1 MRNISDKQIDEIIQT
16 YQVTNSILETARM
29 IGVSTVKVRKVL
41 ITEGL
46 WESDTSNKIGALL
59 KQGYQ
64 TEEVA
69 KILCMSVKNVQAYM
83 PYERGTYGGSQI
95 SGDAIRSGNYRNR
108 MKNAAGMQ
116 VVKREKIEKIIE
128 GDAQMKENNQDLNIL
143 KFHLELD
150 MEYVGEEEKEL
161 LKKHGHMKNSISRD
175 ILVPSDITLHALH
188 YVIQRAFGWQNG
200 HLHNFS
206 LPDYVFEELTDNRFS
221 AWAELAGVY
230 FRYPTENFEDI
241 YWDDDYEENQSFK
254 SWLKKKY
261 TGPYQYKGFSEH
273 YLHNQEEVRGMFS
286 RWDEIT
292 VHEFV
297 WNAEEQP
304 KPYNVKLKDA
314 TIKQV
319 TNAFA
324 DIFFY
329 ELLERLPLTS
339 LLYTEQENSIA
350 EAKEHAKRQLKEI
363 CFKDIYEQYE
373 STNFKSRKQRREFL
387 EKYNI
392 DVLPV
397 TYQLNYSYDYGDGW
411 EVKITCDGMLSKD
424 EIEQSIFEEVIE
436 KHRPVCIAKDGIE
449 LVDDV
454 GGIHGFCEMLETIY
468 ECEFYDEEAVEER
481 ESMLAWAQM
490 MGWTGRR
497 IGVKQTL

>member
-1 MRNISDKQIDEIIQT
+1 
-16 YQVTNSILETARM
+16 
-29 IGVSTVKVRKVL
+29 
-41 ITEGL
+41 
-46 WESDTSNKIGALL
+46 
-59 KQGYQ
+59 
-64 TEEVA
+64 
-69 KILCMSVKNVQAYM
+69 M
-83 PYERGTYGGSQI
+83 PYERGTYGGTQI

-128 GDAQMKENNQDLNIL
+128 GNTQMKENNHDLNIL
-143 KFHLELD
+143 KLHLELD

-206 LPDYVFEELTDNRFS
+206 LPDHVFEELTDNRFS

-230 FRYPTENFEDI
+230 FRFPTENFEDI

-261 TGPYQYKGFSEH
+261 TGPYQYRGFSEH
-273 YLHNQEEVRGMFS
+273 YLYNQEEVQEIFS
-286 RWDEIT
+286 RWEEIID
-292 VHEFV
+292 H
-297 WNAEEQP
+297 
-304 KPYNVKLKDA
+304 
-314 TIKQV
+314 
-319 TNAFA
+319 
-324 DIFFY
+324 

-339 LLYTEQENSIA
+339 LLYTGQENSIS
-350 EAKEHAKRQLKEI
+350 EAKEHAKNQLNEI
-363 CFKDIYEQYE
+363 CFEDIYEQYE

-387 EKYNI
+387 EKCNI
-392 DVLPV
+392 DVLPI
-397 TYQLNYSYDYGDGW
+397 THQLNYSYDYGDGW
-411 EVKITCDGMLSKD
+411 EVKITCDGVLSKD

-468 ECEFYDEEAVEER
+468 ECDFYDEEAVEER

>member
-1 MRNISDKQIDEIIQT
+1 MRNISDELIDEIIQA
-16 YQVTNSILETARM
+16 YQATNSILETAKI
-29 IGVSTVKVRKVL
+29 IGVSTVKVRKIL

-59 KQGYQ
+59 RQGYQ

-83 PYERGTYGGSQI
+83 PYERGTYGGTQI

-108 MKNAAGMQ
+108 MKSAAGMQ

-128 GDAQMKENNQDLNIL
+128 GDTQMKENNQNLNIL
-143 KFHLELD
+143 KLHLELD
-150 MEYVGEEEKEL
+150 MEYVDEKEKEL
-161 LKKHGHMKNSISRD
+161 LKKHGYMKNSISRD
-175 ILVPSDITLHALH
+175 ILAPSDITLHALH
-188 YVIQRAFGWQNG
+188 YVILRAFGWQNG

-206 LPDYVFEELTDNRFS
+206 LPDHVFEELTDNRFS

-230 FRYPTENFEDI
+230 FRFPTENFEDI

-261 TGPYQYKGFSEH
+261 TGPYKYRGFSEH
-273 YLHNQEEVRGMFS
+273 YLYNQEEVQGMFS
-286 RWDEIT
+286 RWEEIT
-292 VHEFV
+292 DH
-297 WNAEEQP
+297 
-304 KPYNVKLKDA
+304 
-314 TIKQV
+314 
-319 TNAFA
+319 
-324 DIFFY
+324 
-329 ELLERLPLTS
+329 ELLERLPITS
-339 LLYTEQENSIA
+339 LMYTGQENSIT
-350 EAKEHAKRQLKEI
+350 EAKEHAKCQLSEFY
-363 CFKDIYEQYE
+363 FKDIYEQYE
-373 STNFKSRKQRREFL
+373 SAYFKSRKQRREFL

-392 DVLPV
+392 NVLPV
-397 TYQLNYSYDYGDGW
+397 THLLNYSYDYGDGW
-411 EVKITCDGMLSKD
+411 KVKITCDGVFSKD
-424 EIEQSIFEEVIE
+424 EIEQGIIEEVIE

-468 ECEFYDEEAVEER
+468 ECDFYDEEAVEER
-481 ESMLAWAQM
+481 ESMLNWAQM

>member
-1 MRNISDKQIDEIIQT
+1 MRNISDELIDEIIQAYRST
-16 YQVTNSILETARM
+16 HSILETAKI
-29 IGVSTVKVRKVL
+29 IGVSTVKVRKIL
-41 ITEGL
+41 ITESL

-83 PYERGTYGGSQI
+83 PYERGTYGGTQI

-128 GDAQMKENNQDLNIL
+128 GDTQMKENNQNLNIL
-143 KFHLELD
+143 KLHLELD
-150 MEYVGEEEKEL
+150 MEYVDEKEKEL

-206 LPDYVFEELTDNRFS
+206 LPDHVFEELTDNRFS

-230 FRYPTENFEDI
+230 FRFPTENFEDI

-261 TGPYQYKGFSEH
+261 TGPYQYRGFSEH
-273 YLHNQEEVRGMFS
+273 YLYNQEEVQEMFS
-286 RWDEIT
+286 RWEEIT
-292 VHEFV
+292 DH
-297 WNAEEQP
+297 
-304 KPYNVKLKDA
+304 
-314 TIKQV
+314 
-319 TNAFA
+319 
-324 DIFFY
+324 

-339 LLYTEQENSIA
+339 LLYTGQENSIA
-350 EAKEHAKRQLKEI
+350 EAKEHAKNQLNKI
-363 CFKDIYEQYE
+363 CFEDIYEQYE

-387 EKYNI
+387 EKCNI
-392 DVLPV
+392 DVLPI
-397 TYQLNYSYDYGDGW
+397 THQLNYSYDYGDGW

-468 ECEFYDEEAVEER
+468 ECDFYDEEAVEER
-481 ESMLAWAQM
+481 ENTLGWAQM

>member
-1 MRNISDKQIDEIIQT
+1 MRNISDKQIYEIIQT
-16 YQVTNSILETARM
+16 YQVTNSILETAQI

-46 WESDTSNKIGALL
+46 WESDTSNKIGELL
-59 KQGYQ
+59 KQGYS

-83 PYERGTYGGSQI
+83 PYERGTYRGTHI

-108 MKNAAGMQ
+108 MKNAAEMQ
-116 VVKREKIEKIIE
+116 VVKRERIEKVIE
-128 GDAQMKENNQDLNIL
+128 GDTQMKNNKDLNIL
-143 KFHLELD
+143 KLHLELD
-150 MEYVGEEEKEL
+150 MEYVKEKEREIL
-161 LKKHGHMKNSISRD
+161 RKHGYMKKSISRD
-175 ILVPSDITLHALH
+175 ILAPSDITLHALH
-188 YVIQRAFGWQNG
+188 YVILRAFGWQNG
-200 HLHNFS
+200 HLHHFS
-206 LPDYVFEELTDNRFS
+206 LPEDVFEALTDNSFS

-230 FRYPTENFEDI
+230 FRFPTENYEDI

-261 TGPYQYKGFSEH
+261 TGPYKYRGFSEH
-273 YLHNQEEVRGMFS
+273 YLFNQEEVQGMLL

-292 VHEFV
+292 VH
-297 WNAEEQP
+297 
-304 KPYNVKLKDA
+304 
-314 TIKQV
+314 
-319 TNAFA
+319 
-324 DIFFY
+324 

-339 LLYTEQENSIA
+339 LVHTGQESSIV
-350 EAKEHAKRQLKEI
+350 EAKQHAKKQLSEK

-397 TYQLNYSYDYGDGW
+397 THQLNYSYDYGDGW
-411 EVKITCDGMLSKD
+411 KVKINCDSVLSKD
-424 EIEQSIFEEVIE
+424 EIEQGIFEEVIV
-436 KHRPVCIAKDGIE
+436 KHRPICIAKDGIE

-468 ECEFYDEEAVEER
+468 ECDFYDEEAVKER
-481 ESMLAWAQM
+481 ENTLGWAHM

>member
-1 MRNISDKQIDEIIQT
+1 MRNISDKQIDEIIQS
-16 YQVTNSILETARM
+16 YQSIHSILETAKI
-29 IGVSTVKVRKVL
+29 IGVSTVKVRKIL

-59 KQGYQ
+59 KQGYS

-83 PYERGTYGGSQI
+83 PYERGTYGGTQI

-128 GDAQMKENNQDLNIL
+128 GDTQMKENNQNLNIL
-143 KFHLELD
+143 KLHLELD
-150 MEYVGEEEKEL
+150 MEYVDEKEKEL

-206 LPDYVFEELTDNRFS
+206 LPDHVFEELTDNRFS

-230 FRYPTENFEDI
+230 FRFPTENFEDI

-261 TGPYQYKGFSEH
+261 TGPYQYRGFSEH
-273 YLHNQEEVRGMFS
+273 YLYNQEEVQEMFS
-286 RWDEIT
+286 RWEEIT
-292 VHEFV
+292 DH
-297 WNAEEQP
+297 
-304 KPYNVKLKDA
+304 
-314 TIKQV
+314 
-319 TNAFA
+319 
-324 DIFFY
+324 

-339 LLYTEQENSIA
+339 LLYTGQENSIA
-350 EAKEHAKRQLKEI
+350 EAKEHAKNQLNKI
-363 CFKDIYEQYE
+363 CFEDIYEQYE

-387 EKYNI
+387 EKCNI
-392 DVLPV
+392 DVLPI
-397 TYQLNYSYDYGDGW
+397 THQLNYSYDYGDGW

-468 ECEFYDEEAVEER
+468 ECDFYDEEAVEER
-481 ESMLAWAQM
+481 ENTLGWAQM

>member
-1 MRNISDKQIDEIIQT
+1 MRNISDELIDEIIQA
-16 YQVTNSILETARM
+16 YQATNSILETARI

-46 WESDTSNKIGALL
+46 WESDTSNKIGGLL
-59 KQGYQ
+59 KQGYS

-83 PYERGTYGGSQI
+83 PYERGTYGGTQI

-128 GDAQMKENNQDLNIL
+128 GDTQMKENNQNLNIL
-143 KFHLELD
+143 KLHLELD
-150 MEYVGEEEKEL
+150 MEYVDEKEKEL
-161 LKKHGHMKNSISRD
+161 LKKHGHMKKSISRD

-206 LPDYVFEELTDNRFS
+206 LPDHVFEELTDNRFS
-221 AWAELAGVY
+221 SWAELAGVY
-230 FRYPTENFEDI
+230 FRFPTENFEDI

-261 TGPYQYKGFSEH
+261 TGPYQYRGFSEH
-273 YLHNQEEVRGMFS
+273 YLYNQEEVQEMFS
-286 RWDEIT
+286 RWEEIT
-292 VHEFV
+292 DH
-297 WNAEEQP
+297 
-304 KPYNVKLKDA
+304 
-314 TIKQV
+314 
-319 TNAFA
+319 
-324 DIFFY
+324 
-329 ELLERLPLTS
+329 ELLERLPITS
-339 LLYTEQENSIA
+339 LMYTGQENSIA
-350 EAKEHAKRQLKEI
+350 EAKEHAKNQLNKI
-363 CFKDIYEQYE
+363 CFEDIYEQYE

-387 EKYNI
+387 EKCNI
-392 DVLPV
+392 DVLPI
-397 TYQLNYSYDYGDGW
+397 THQLNYSYDYGDGW
-411 EVKITCDGMLSKD
+411 EVKITCDGVLSKD

-468 ECEFYDEEAVEER
+468 ECDFYDEEAVEER

>member
-1 MRNISDKQIDEIIQT
+1 MRNISDELIDEIIQS
-16 YQVTNSILETARM
+16 YQSTHSILETAKI
-29 IGVSTVKVRKVL
+29 IGVSTVKVRKIL

-59 KQGYQ
+59 KQGYS

-83 PYERGTYGGSQI
+83 PYERGTYGGTQI

-175 ILVPSDITLHALH
+175 ILVPFDITLHALH

-206 LPDYVFEELTDNRFS
+206 LPDHVFEELTDNRFS

-230 FRYPTENFEDI
+230 FRFPTENFEDI

-261 TGPYQYKGFSEH
+261 TGPYQYRGFSEH
-273 YLHNQEEVRGMFS
+273 YLYNQEEVKEMFS
-286 RWDEIT
+286 RWEEIT
-292 VHEFV
+292 DH
-297 WNAEEQP
+297 
-304 KPYNVKLKDA
+304 
-314 TIKQV
+314 
-319 TNAFA
+319 
-324 DIFFY
+324 
-329 ELLERLPLTS
+329 ELLERLPITS
-339 LLYTEQENSIA
+339 LMYTGQENSIS
-350 EAKEHAKRQLKEI
+350 EAKEHAKNQLNKI
-363 CFKDIYEQYE
+363 CFEDIYEQYE

-387 EKYNI
+387 ERCNI
-392 DVLPV
+392 DVLPI
-397 TYQLNYSYDYGDGW
+397 THQLNYSYDYGDGW
-411 EVKITCDGMLSKD
+411 KVKITCDGVLSKD

-454 GGIHGFCEMLETIY
+454 SGIHGFCEMLETIY
-468 ECEFYDEEAVEER
+468 ECDFYDEEAVEER
-481 ESMLAWAQM
+481 ENTLEWAQM

>member
-1 MRNISDKQIDEIIQT
+1 MRNISDKQIYEIIQS
-16 YQVTNSILETARM
+16 YQSTHSILETAKS
-29 IGVSTVKVRKVL
+29 IGISTVKVRKVL

-128 GDAQMKENNQDLNIL
+128 GDTQMKNHNQDLNVL
-143 KFHLELD
+143 KLHLELD

-241 YWDDDYEENQSFK
+241 YWDDDYEGNQSFK

-261 TGPYQYKGFSEH
+261 TGPYKYRGFSEH
-273 YLHNQEEVRGMFS
+273 YLHNQEEVKEMFS
-286 RWDEIT
+286 RWEEIID
-292 VHEFV
+292 H
-297 WNAEEQP
+297 
-304 KPYNVKLKDA
+304 
-314 TIKQV
+314 
-319 TNAFA
+319 
-324 DIFFY
+324 
-329 ELLERLPLTS
+329 ELLERLPITS
-339 LLYTEQENSIA
+339 LMYTGQENSIA
-350 EAKEHAKRQLKEI
+350 EAKEHAKNQLNKI
-363 CFKDIYEQYE
+363 CFEDIYEQYE

-387 EKYNI
+387 EKCNI
-392 DVLPV
+392 DVLPI
-397 TYQLNYSYDYGDGW
+397 THQLNYSYDYGDGW

-468 ECEFYDEEAVEER
+468 ECDFYDEEAVEER
-481 ESMLAWAQM
+481 ENTLGWAQM

>member
-1 MRNISDKQIDEIIQT
+1 MRNISDELIDEIIQA
-16 YQVTNSILETARM
+16 YQATNSILETAQI
-29 IGVSTVKVRKVL
+29 IGVSTVKVRKIL

-83 PYERGTYGGSQI
+83 PYERGTYGGTQV

-143 KFHLELD
+143 KLHLELD

-206 LPDYVFEELTDNRFS
+206 LPDHVFEELTDNRFS

-230 FRYPTENFEDI
+230 FRFPTENFEDI
-241 YWDDDYEENQSFK
+241 YWDDDYEGNQSFK

-261 TGPYQYKGFSEH
+261 TGPYQYRGFSEH
-273 YLHNQEEVRGMFS
+273 YLYNQEEVQGIFS
-286 RWDEIT
+286 RW
-292 VHEFV
+292 
-297 WNAEEQP
+297 EE
-304 KPYNVKLKDA
+304 LTDH
-314 TIKQV
+314 
-319 TNAFA
+319 
-324 DIFFY
+324 
-329 ELLERLPLTS
+329 ELLERLPITS
-339 LLYTEQENSIA
+339 LMYTGQENSIA
-350 EAKEHAKRQLKEI
+350 EAKEHAKRQLNKI
-363 CFKDIYEQYE
+363 CFEDIYEQYE

-392 DVLPV
+392 NVLPV
-397 TYQLNYSYDYGDGW
+397 THLLNYSYDYGDGW
-411 EVKITCDGMLSKD
+411 EVKITCDGVLSKD

-468 ECEFYDEEAVEER
+468 ECDFYDEEAVEER

>member
-1 MRNISDKQIDEIIQT
+1 MRNISDELIDEIIQA
-16 YQVTNSILETARM
+16 YQATNSILETARI

-46 WESDTSNKIGALL
+46 WESDTSNKIGGLL
-59 KQGYQ
+59 KQGYS

-83 PYERGTYGGSQI
+83 PYERGTYGGTQI

-128 GDAQMKENNQDLNIL
+128 GDTQMKENNQNLNIL
-143 KFHLELD
+143 KLHLELD
-150 MEYVGEEEKEL
+150 MEYVDEKEKEL
-161 LKKHGHMKNSISRD
+161 LKKHGHMKKSISRD

-206 LPDYVFEELTDNRFS
+206 LPDHVFEELTDNRFS

-230 FRYPTENFEDI
+230 FRFPTENFEDI

-261 TGPYQYKGFSEH
+261 TGPYQYRGFSEH
-273 YLHNQEEVRGMFS
+273 YLHNQEEVKEIFS
-286 RWDEIT
+286 RWEEIT
-292 VHEFV
+292 DH
-297 WNAEEQP
+297 
-304 KPYNVKLKDA
+304 
-314 TIKQV
+314 
-319 TNAFA
+319 
-324 DIFFY
+324 
-329 ELLERLPLTS
+329 ELLERLPITS
-339 LLYTEQENSIA
+339 LMYTGQENSIA
-350 EAKEHAKRQLKEI
+350 EAKEHAKNQLNKI
-363 CFKDIYEQYE
+363 CFEDIYEQYE

-387 EKYNI
+387 EKCNI
-392 DVLPV
+392 DVLPI
-397 TYQLNYSYDYGDGW
+397 THQLNYSYDYGDGW
-411 EVKITCDGMLSKD
+411 EVKITCDGVLSKD

-468 ECEFYDEEAVEER
+468 ECDFYDEEAVEER

>member
-1 MRNISDKQIDEIIQT
+1 MRNISDELIDEIIQAYRST
-16 YQVTNSILETARM
+16 HSILETAKI
-29 IGVSTVKVRKVL
+29 IGVSTVKVRKIL

-83 PYERGTYGGSQI
+83 PYERGTYGGTQI

-128 GDAQMKENNQDLNIL
+128 GDTQMKENNQNLNIL
-143 KFHLELD
+143 KLYLELD
-150 MEYVGEEEKEL
+150 MEYVDEKEKEL

-206 LPDYVFEELTDNRFS
+206 LPDHVFEELTDNRFS

-230 FRYPTENFEDI
+230 FRFPTENFEDI

-261 TGPYQYKGFSEH
+261 TGPYQYRGFSEH
-273 YLHNQEEVRGMFS
+273 YLYNQEEVQEIFS
-286 RWDEIT
+286 RWEEIID
-292 VHEFV
+292 H
-297 WNAEEQP
+297 
-304 KPYNVKLKDA
+304 
-314 TIKQV
+314 
-319 TNAFA
+319 
-324 DIFFY
+324 

-339 LLYTEQENSIA
+339 LLYTGQENSIS
-350 EAKEHAKRQLKEI
+350 EAKEHAKNQLNEI
-363 CFKDIYEQYE
+363 CFEDIYEQYE

-387 EKYNI
+387 EKCNI
-392 DVLPV
+392 DVLPI
-397 TYQLNYSYDYGDGW
+397 THQLNYSYDYGDGW
-411 EVKITCDGMLSKD
+411 EVKITCDGVLSKD

-468 ECEFYDEEAVEER
+468 ECDFYDEEAVEER

>member
-1 MRNISDKQIDEIIQT
+1 MRNISDELIDEIIQA
-16 YQVTNSILETARM
+16 YQATNSILETARI

-46 WESDTSNKIGALL
+46 WESDTSNKIGGLL
-59 KQGYQ
+59 KQGYS

-83 PYERGTYGGSQI
+83 PYERGTYGGTQI

-128 GDAQMKENNQDLNIL
+128 GDTQMKENNQNLNIL
-143 KFHLELD
+143 KLHLELD
-150 MEYVGEEEKEL
+150 MEYVDEKEKEL
-161 LKKHGHMKNSISRD
+161 LKKHGHMKKSISRD

-206 LPDYVFEELTDNRFS
+206 LPDHVFEELTDNRFS

-230 FRYPTENFEDI
+230 FRFPTENFEDI

-261 TGPYQYKGFSEH
+261 TGPYQYRGFSEH
-273 YLHNQEEVRGMFS
+273 YLYNQEEVQEMFS
-286 RWDEIT
+286 RWEEIT
-292 VHEFV
+292 DH
-297 WNAEEQP
+297 
-304 KPYNVKLKDA
+304 
-314 TIKQV
+314 
-319 TNAFA
+319 
-324 DIFFY
+324 
-329 ELLERLPLTS
+329 ELLERLPITS
-339 LLYTEQENSIA
+339 LMYTGQENSIA
-350 EAKEHAKRQLKEI
+350 EAKEHAKNQLNKI
-363 CFKDIYEQYE
+363 CFEDIYEQYE

-387 EKYNI
+387 EKCNI
-392 DVLPV
+392 DVLPI
-397 TYQLNYSYDYGDGW
+397 THQLNYSYDYGDGW
-411 EVKITCDGMLSKD
+411 EVKITCDGVLSKD

-436 KHRPVCIAKDGIE
+436 KHRPLCIAKDGIE

-468 ECEFYDEEAVEER
+468 ECDFYDEEAVEER

>member
-1 MRNISDKQIDEIIQT
+1 MRNISDELIDEIIQA
-16 YQVTNSILETARM
+16 YQSTHSILETAQI
-29 IGVSTVKVRKVL
+29 IGVSTVKVRKIL

-116 VVKREKIEKIIE
+116 MVKREKIEKIIE
-128 GDAQMKENNQDLNIL
+128 GDTQMKENNQNLNIL
-143 KFHLELD
+143 KLYLELD
-150 MEYVGEEEKEL
+150 MEYVDEKEKEL

-206 LPDYVFEELTDNRFS
+206 LPDHVFEELTDNRFS

-230 FRYPTENFEDI
+230 FRFPTENFEDI

-261 TGPYQYKGFSEH
+261 TGPYQYRGFSEH
-273 YLHNQEEVRGMFS
+273 YLYNQEEVQEIFS
-286 RWDEIT
+286 RWEEIID
-292 VHEFV
+292 H
-297 WNAEEQP
+297 
-304 KPYNVKLKDA
+304 
-314 TIKQV
+314 
-319 TNAFA
+319 
-324 DIFFY
+324 

-339 LLYTEQENSIA
+339 LLYTGQENSIS
-350 EAKEHAKRQLKEI
+350 EAKEHAKNQLNEI
-363 CFKDIYEQYE
+363 CFEDIYEQYE

-387 EKYNI
+387 EKCNI
-392 DVLPV
+392 DVLPI
-397 TYQLNYSYDYGDGW
+397 THQLNYSYDYGDGW
-411 EVKITCDGMLSKD
+411 EVKITCDGVLSKD

-468 ECEFYDEEAVEER
+468 ECDFYDEEAVEER

>member
-1 MRNISDKQIDEIIQT
+1 
-16 YQVTNSILETARM
+16 
-29 IGVSTVKVRKVL
+29 
-41 ITEGL
+41 
-46 WESDTSNKIGALL
+46 
-59 KQGYQ
+59 
-64 TEEVA
+64 
-69 KILCMSVKNVQAYM
+69 M
-83 PYERGTYGGSQI
+83 PYERGTYGGTQI

-116 VVKREKIEKIIE
+116 MVKREKIEKIIE
-128 GDAQMKENNQDLNIL
+128 GDTQMKENNQNLNIL
-143 KFHLELD
+143 KLHLELD

-206 LPDYVFEELTDNRFS
+206 LPDHVFEELTDNRFS

-230 FRYPTENFEDI
+230 FRFPTENFEDI

-261 TGPYQYKGFSEH
+261 TGPYQYRGFSEH
-273 YLHNQEEVRGMFS
+273 YLYNQEEVQEIFS
-286 RWDEIT
+286 RWEEIID
-292 VHEFV
+292 H
-297 WNAEEQP
+297 
-304 KPYNVKLKDA
+304 
-314 TIKQV
+314 
-319 TNAFA
+319 
-324 DIFFY
+324 

-339 LLYTEQENSIA
+339 LLYTGQENSIS
-350 EAKEHAKRQLKEI
+350 EAKEHAKNQLNEI
-363 CFKDIYEQYE
+363 CFEDIYEQYE

-387 EKYNI
+387 EKCNI
-392 DVLPV
+392 DVLPI
-397 TYQLNYSYDYGDGW
+397 THQLNYSYDYGDGW
-411 EVKITCDGMLSKD
+411 EVKITCDGVLSKD

-468 ECEFYDEEAVEER
+468 ECDFYDEEAVEER

>member
-1 MRNISDKQIDEIIQT
+1 MRNISDELIDEIIQA
-16 YQVTNSILETARM
+16 YQATNSILETARI

-46 WESDTSNKIGALL
+46 WESDTSNKIGGLL
-59 KQGYQ
+59 KQGYS

-83 PYERGTYGGSQI
+83 PYERGTYGGTQI

-128 GDAQMKENNQDLNIL
+128 GDTQMKENNQNLNIL
-143 KFHLELD
+143 KLHLELD
-150 MEYVGEEEKEL
+150 MEYVDEKEKEL
-161 LKKHGHMKNSISRD
+161 LKKHGHMKKSISRD

-206 LPDYVFEELTDNRFS
+206 LPDHVFEELTDNRFS
-221 AWAELAGVY
+221 SWAELAGVY
-230 FRYPTENFEDI
+230 FRFPTENFEDI

-261 TGPYQYKGFSEH
+261 TGPYQYRGFSEH
-273 YLHNQEEVRGMFS
+273 YLYNQEEVQEMFS
-286 RWDEIT
+286 RWEEIT
-292 VHEFV
+292 DH
-297 WNAEEQP
+297 
-304 KPYNVKLKDA
+304 
-314 TIKQV
+314 
-319 TNAFA
+319 
-324 DIFFY
+324 
-329 ELLERLPLTS
+329 ELLERLPITS
-339 LLYTEQENSIA
+339 LMYTGQENSIA
-350 EAKEHAKRQLKEI
+350 EAKEHAKNQLNKI
-363 CFKDIYEQYE
+363 CFEDIYEQYE

-392 DVLPV
+392 NVLPV
-397 TYQLNYSYDYGDGW
+397 THLLNYSYDYGDGW
-411 EVKITCDGMLSKD
+411 KVKITCDGVLSKD

-436 KHRPVCIAKDGIE
+436 KHRPLCIAKDGIE

-468 ECEFYDEEAVEER
+468 ECDFYDEEAVEER

>member
-1 MRNISDKQIDEIIQT
+1 MRNISDKQIYEIIQS
-16 YQVTNSILETARM
+16 YQSTHSILETAKS
-29 IGVSTVKVRKVL
+29 IGISTVKVRKVL

-83 PYERGTYGGSQI
+83 PYERGTYGGTQI

-116 VVKREKIEKIIE
+116 VVKREQIEKIIE
-128 GDAQMKENNQDLNIL
+128 GDTQMKNNNKDLNIL
-143 KFHLELD
+143 KLHLELD
-150 MEYVGEEEKEL
+150 MEFVDEKEKEL
-161 LKKHGHMKNSISRD
+161 LRKHGYMKNSISRD
-175 ILVPSDITLHALH
+175 ILAPSDITLHALH
-188 YVIQRAFGWQNG
+188 YVILQAFGWQNG
-200 HLHNFS
+200 HLHHFS
-206 LPDYVFEELTDNRFS
+206 LPEDVFAALTDNRFS

-230 FRYPTENFEDI
+230 FRFPTENFEDI
-241 YWDDDYEENQSFK
+241 YWDDDYEGNQSFK

-261 TGPYQYKGFSEH
+261 TGPYKYRGFSEH
-273 YLHNQEEVRGMFS
+273 YLYNQEEVQGIFS
-286 RWDEIT
+286 RWEEIT
-292 VHEFV
+292 DH
-297 WNAEEQP
+297 
-304 KPYNVKLKDA
+304 
-314 TIKQV
+314 
-319 TNAFA
+319 
-324 DIFFY
+324 

-339 LLYTEQENSIA
+339 LLYTGQENSIA
-350 EAKEHAKRQLKEI
+350 EAKEHAKCQLKEI

-387 EKYNI
+387 EKCNI

-397 TYQLNYSYDYGDGW
+397 THQLNYSYDYGDGW
-411 EVKITCDGMLSKD
+411 KVKITCDGMLSKD

-468 ECEFYDEEAVEER
+468 ECDFYDEEAVEER
-481 ESMLAWAQM
+481 ENTLGWAQM

>member
-1 MRNISDKQIDEIIQT
+1 MRNISDELIDEIIQAYRST
-16 YQVTNSILETARM
+16 HSILETAKI
-29 IGVSTVKVRKVL
+29 IGVSTVKVRKIL
-41 ITEGL
+41 ITESL

-83 PYERGTYGGSQI
+83 PYERGTYGGTQI
-95 SGDAIRSGNYRNR
+95 SRDAIRSGNYRNR

-143 KFHLELD
+143 KLHLELD
-150 MEYVGEEEKEL
+150 TEYVGEEEKEL

-175 ILVPSDITLHALH
+175 ILVPADITLHALH

-206 LPDYVFEELTDNRFS
+206 LPDHVFEELTDNRFS

-230 FRYPTENFEDI
+230 FRFPTENFEDI

-261 TGPYQYKGFSEH
+261 TGPYQYRGFSEH
-273 YLHNQEEVRGMFS
+273 YLYNQEEVKGMFS
-286 RWDEIT
+286 RWEEIT
-292 VHEFV
+292 DH
-297 WNAEEQP
+297 
-304 KPYNVKLKDA
+304 
-314 TIKQV
+314 
-319 TNAFA
+319 
-324 DIFFY
+324 

-339 LLYTEQENSIA
+339 LLYTGQENSIA
-350 EAKEHAKRQLKEI
+350 EAKEHAKNQLNKI
-363 CFKDIYEQYE
+363 CFEDIYEQYE

-387 EKYNI
+387 EKCNI

-411 EVKITCDGMLSKD
+411 EVKITCDGVLSKD
-424 EIEQSIFEEVIE
+424 EIEQGIFEEVIE

-468 ECEFYDEEAVEER
+468 ECDSYDEEAVEER
-481 ESMLAWAQM
+481 KNTLGWAQM
-490 MGWTGRR
+490 MGWSGRR

>member
-1 MRNISDKQIDEIIQT
+1 MRNISDELIDEIIQAYRST
-16 YQVTNSILETARM
+16 HSILETAKI
-29 IGVSTVKVRKVL
+29 IGVSTVKVRKIL
-41 ITEGL
+41 ITESL

-83 PYERGTYGGSQI
+83 PYERGTYGGTQI

-128 GDAQMKENNQDLNIL
+128 GNTQMKENNHDLNIL
-143 KFHLELD
+143 KLHLELD

-206 LPDYVFEELTDNRFS
+206 LPDHVFEELTDNRFS

-230 FRYPTENFEDI
+230 FRFPTENFEDI

-261 TGPYQYKGFSEH
+261 TGPYQYRGFSEH
-273 YLHNQEEVRGMFS
+273 YLYNQEEVKEIFS
-286 RWDEIT
+286 RWEEIID
-292 VHEFV
+292 H
-297 WNAEEQP
+297 
-304 KPYNVKLKDA
+304 
-314 TIKQV
+314 
-319 TNAFA
+319 
-324 DIFFY
+324 

-339 LLYTEQENSIA
+339 LLYTGQENSIS
-350 EAKEHAKRQLKEI
+350 EAKEHAKNQLNEI
-363 CFKDIYEQYE
+363 CFEDIYEQYE

-387 EKYNI
+387 EKCNI
-392 DVLPV
+392 DVLPI
-397 TYQLNYSYDYGDGW
+397 THQLNYSYDYGDGW
-411 EVKITCDGMLSKD
+411 EVKITCDGVLSKD

-468 ECEFYDEEAVEER
+468 ECDFYDEEAVEER

>member
-1 MRNISDKQIDEIIQT
+1 
-16 YQVTNSILETARM
+16 
-29 IGVSTVKVRKVL
+29 
-41 ITEGL
+41 
-46 WESDTSNKIGALL
+46 
-59 KQGYQ
+59 
-64 TEEVA
+64 
-69 KILCMSVKNVQAYM
+69 M
-83 PYERGTYGGSQI
+83 PYERGTYGGTQI

-128 GDAQMKENNQDLNIL
+128 VDTQMKENDQNLNML
-143 KFHLELD
+143 KLHLELD

-175 ILVPSDITLHALH
+175 ILVPSDITLYALH

-206 LPDYVFEELTDNRFS
+206 LPDHVFEELTDNRFS

-230 FRYPTENFEDI
+230 FRFPTENFEDI

-261 TGPYQYKGFSEH
+261 TGPYQYRGFSEH
-273 YLHNQEEVRGMFS
+273 YLYNQEEVQEIFS
-286 RWDEIT
+286 RWEEIID
-292 VHEFV
+292 H
-297 WNAEEQP
+297 
-304 KPYNVKLKDA
+304 
-314 TIKQV
+314 
-319 TNAFA
+319 
-324 DIFFY
+324 

-339 LLYTEQENSIA
+339 LLYTGQENSIS
-350 EAKEHAKRQLKEI
+350 EAKEHAKNQLNEI
-363 CFKDIYEQYE
+363 CFEDIYEQYE

-397 TYQLNYSYDYGDGW
+397 TYHLNYSYDYGDGW

-468 ECEFYDEEAVEER
+468 ECDFYDEEAVEER

>member
-1 MRNISDKQIDEIIQT
+1 
-16 YQVTNSILETARM
+16 
-29 IGVSTVKVRKVL
+29 
-41 ITEGL
+41 
-46 WESDTSNKIGALL
+46 
-59 KQGYQ
+59 
-64 TEEVA
+64 
-69 KILCMSVKNVQAYM
+69 M
-83 PYERGTYGGSQI
+83 PYERGTYGGTQI

-128 GDAQMKENNQDLNIL
+128 VDTQMKENDQNLNML
-143 KFHLELD
+143 KLHLELD

-206 LPDYVFEELTDNRFS
+206 LPDHVFEELTDNRFS

-230 FRYPTENFEDI
+230 FRFPTENFEDI

-261 TGPYQYKGFSEH
+261 TGPYQYRGFSEH
-273 YLHNQEEVRGMFS
+273 YLYNQEEVQEIFS
-286 RWDEIT
+286 RWEEIID
-292 VHEFV
+292 H
-297 WNAEEQP
+297 
-304 KPYNVKLKDA
+304 
-314 TIKQV
+314 
-319 TNAFA
+319 
-324 DIFFY
+324 

-339 LLYTEQENSIA
+339 LLYTGQENSIS
-350 EAKEHAKRQLKEI
+350 EAKEHAKNQLNEI
-363 CFKDIYEQYE
+363 CFEDIYEQYE

-387 EKYNI
+387 EKCNI
-392 DVLPV
+392 DVLPI
-397 TYQLNYSYDYGDGW
+397 THQLNYSYDYGDGW
-411 EVKITCDGMLSKD
+411 EVKITCDGVLSKD

-468 ECEFYDEEAVEER
+468 ECDFYDEEAVEER